1 MKKIYRALFLLI
13 FFTLAITTSCGPRVI
28 RKKKR
33 DKDISFAR
41 IMVKKEIT
49 VGLEDNFPPFAF
61 RDEMTA
67 QLKGFDIDLT
77 RAICKKLEVRPKF
90 KRINWAQKDFLLNSR
105 SIDCIINA
113 FSYSPSRDKTFT
125 LSEPYIRTAG
135 ILTVM
140 KDSSYFHIE
149 DLLDKKIGVQAAS
162 SMIKTLRTAAKK
174 HGGLANIQTFAS
186 ADKALEALEKGEIDA
201 VAHDVLVINDL
212 AEHGGKPYRIIPQPL
227 DADEYVIAF
236 KKGDIIFKEKVES
249 ALLELAE
256 DGTLEKISKK
266 WFGSDIIVIGR

>member
-1 MKKIYRALFLLI
+1 MKKIYKVVFLLS
-13 FFTLAITTSCGPRVI
+13 FFTLALTTSCGPRVV
-28 RKKKR
+28 RKKQR

-67 QLKGFDIDLT
+67 QIKGFDIDLT
-77 RAICKKLEVRPKF
+77 RAICKKLSVKPKF
-90 KRINWAQKDFLLNSR
+90 KRIKWAQKDYLLNSR

-113 FSYSPSRDKTFT
+113 FSYSPSRAKTLT

-135 ILTVM
+135 VLAVM
-140 KDSSYFHIE
+140 ENSPYYHIE
-149 DLLDKKIGVQAAS
+149 DLLAKKIGVQAAS
-162 SMIKTLRTAAKK
+162 SMIKTLRTASKK
-174 HGGLANIQTFAS
+174 HGGLSNIQTFPS

-201 VAHDVLVINDL
+201 VAHDVLVVNDL
-212 AEHGGKPYRIIPQPL
+212 AANGGKPYRIIPQPL

-236 KKGDIIFKEKVES
+236 KKGDIIFKEKVEK
-249 ALLELAE
+249 ALLELADE
-256 DGTLEKISKK
+256 GTLEKISKK
-266 WFGSDIIVIGR
+266 WFGSDIVVIGR